1 MLVIQVLKLED
12 IYVPARFRSTLAA
25 DKVDSI
31 AESIIENGQQT
42 PIQVRL
48 GKGRYVLVTGFHR
61 LEALRAL
68 GEDTVQALV
77 VQARK
82 H

>member
-1 MLVIQVLKLED
+1 MLEAQVLKLED
-12 IYVPARFRSTLAA
+12 IYVPARFSGTLEA

-31 AESIIENGQQT
+31 AESIIEFGQQT

-48 GKGRYVLVTGFHR
+48 GKGRYVLVTGLHR